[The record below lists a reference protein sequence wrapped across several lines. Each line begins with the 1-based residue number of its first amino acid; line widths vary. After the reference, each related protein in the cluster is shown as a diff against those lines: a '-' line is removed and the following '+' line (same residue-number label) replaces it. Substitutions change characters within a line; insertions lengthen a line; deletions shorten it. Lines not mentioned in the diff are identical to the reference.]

1 MCSPPSGSRIPTR
14 RSDTVVQNETKHS
27 VFSRLGWWQD
37 LRYLLRGI
45 PQTREHL
52 FSTLN
57 VARRADLVDDDTLQ
71 MMRRVIEVSDLQV
84 EQVMVSRGQMVTVDV
99 NQTLEEVL
107 PAITEAAH
115 SRFPVTDGDKDGVV
129 GILLAKDLL
138 HRQQQSGSNGL
149 PWATVL
155 RPAVFIPESKRLN
168 VLLQEFR
175 DSRNHMAI
183 VVNEYGSVVGL
194 VTIEDVLEQIVGN
207 IEDEHDLDGATG
219 MVLRRGSGFCVIKAM
234 LPVESFNQLYGLN
247 LDPLEYDTMGG
258 LVTGSLGHVPRRG
271 ETIKFD
277 QFTAEVLS
285 ADSRRPRLLRIT
297 LLSAD
302 ETPAQ

>member
-1 MCSPPSGSRIPTR
+1 MQDEKK
-14 RSDTVVQNETKHS
+14 RSA
-27 VFSRLGWWQD
+27 FLRPGWWQEI
-37 LRYLLRGI
+37 RYRLRGI
-45 PQTREHL
+45 PHTREHL
-52 FSTLN
+52 FSTMA
-57 VARRADLVDDDTLQ
+57 VARDVDLIDEDTLQ

-99 NQTLEEVL
+99 EQTLEEVL
-107 PAITEAAH
+107 PVITESAH

-138 HRQQQSGSNGL
+138 HRQQQTEGHGL
-149 PWATVL
+149 PWAALL
-155 RPAVFIPESKRLN
+155 RQAVFIPESKRLN

-194 VTIEDVLEQIVGN
+194 ITIEDVLEQIVGN
-207 IEDEHDLDGATG
+207 IEDEHDIDGAAG
-219 MVLRRGSGFCVIKAM
+219 MVLRRGSDFCVIKAM
-234 LPVESFNQLYGLN
+234 LPVESFNQIYGFE

-258 LVTGSLGHVPRRG
+258 LVTDALGHVPRRG
-271 ETIKFD
+271 ETITFD

-297 LLSAD
+297 LSPAN
-302 ETPAQ
+302 ETPAE

>member
-1 MCSPPSGSRIPTR
+1 
-14 RSDTVVQNETKHS
+14 
-27 VFSRLGWWQD
+27 
-37 LRYLLRGI
+37 
-45 PQTREHL
+45 
-52 FSTLN
+52 
-57 VARRADLVDDDTLQ
+57 